1 MPPIEHNLLGGNP
14 RIDERGVEGM
24 PRAAEP
30 IVCRVDRERRR
41 KSEQIDTA
49 GEGAEAGVVK
59 PDQILMVGGKS
70 LVVLRAH
77 STPEIEPDH
86 SVAASLAALTQTST
100 PETASITAPAVTS
113 LPFDYKGSAPED
125 DEKADETKEPGS

>member
-1 MPPIEHNLLGGNP
+1 M
-14 RIDERGVEGM
+14 
-24 PRAAEP
+24 
-30 IVCRVDRERRR
+30 
-41 KSEQIDTA
+41 IDTA
-49 GEGAEAGVVK
+49 GEGAEAGVIK

-86 SVAASLAALTQTST
+86 SVAASLAALTHTST

-113 LPFDYKGSAPED
+113 LPFDYKGSEAEGS
-125 DEKADETKEPGS
+125 EAEGSEAENSEAEGNENEGETKETEA